1 MLFRGALDTSSAIWA
16 RAVEAAS
23 KSVCRFQGDERNVIF
38 ISMVTAP
45 NERIG
50 TLSRS
55 ADERRFNVAASRAK
69 DQMWLVHSVTRNDLS
84 KSCLRLRLLEF
95 FEQTKIEPI
104 VGVDSEKLEREI
116 FNVNRSI
123 VNAPKPF
130 DSWFEVDVALELARK
145 KYQVIPQFEVAG
157 KYIDLV
163 IIDGGG
169 ARLAVECD
177 GDAFHGID
185 NYEQDMERQKILER
199 CGWPFF
205 RIREAEFYANK
216 TSVMER
222 LFTILE
228 NRGIQPIGSENHSY
242 ERNHVSKV
250 TQTEDIYNDFNE
262 LPHRNSVSEDNA
274 TQVVTDNPSDIHGA
288 MQMKYP
294 ALRDAIIATLKLRPN
309 QSCVKEAVAKYLLQ
323 YLEIITRGKPRKAF
337 AFKVNKVLEKMA
349 KAKIIKIYTAKNER
363 VKLEPEP
370 YLSIALQKDIYT

>member
-1 MLFRGALDTSSAIWA
+1 M
-16 RAVEAAS
+16 
-23 KSVCRFQGDERNVIF
+23 IF

-222 LFTILE
+222 LFAILE
-228 NRGIQPIGSENHSY
+228 SRGIQPIGMGNHSY

-274 TQVVTDNPSDIHGA
+274 TQVVTDNPSDIQGA

-337 AFKVNKVLEKMA
+337 ASKVNKVLEKMA